1 MDGVVTLDSGV
12 FPIGPVWV
20 VATDRGILRVIIS
33 DIDRD
38 ALIGQLR
45 ASSPG
50 VVVSRQG
57 RTGQRF
63 LEELE
68 AYFSGGLTSF
78 SSPPLWRGT
87 PFQESVW
94 RQMHS
99 IPYGTTRTYGEI
111 AAALGLPRA
120 CRAVGRAA
128 AANPLPILVPCHRV
142 VAQHGLGGYSS
153 GRWVKQWLIE
163 HEQRSRPTERQRDNE
178 H

>member
-1 MDGVVTLDSGV
+1 MNGAVTLDSGV

-20 VATDRGILRVIIS
+20 VATGRGILRVIIS

-38 ALIGQLR
+38 TLVAELR
-45 ASSPG
+45 ADSPG
-50 VVVSRQG
+50 LAVSRKG
-57 RTGQRF
+57 RTGLRF
-63 LEELE
+63 IEELE

-78 SSPPLWRGT
+78 SSSPLWRGT
-87 PFQESVW
+87 PFQERIW
-94 RQMHS
+94 RQMRS
-99 IPYGTTRTYGEI
+99 IPYGTTCTYGQM
-111 AAALGLPRA
+111 AAAVGQPRA

-142 VAQHGLGGYSS
+142 VAQNGLGGYSS

-163 HEQRSRPTERQRDNE
+163 HEQRSRPAERQHDDE